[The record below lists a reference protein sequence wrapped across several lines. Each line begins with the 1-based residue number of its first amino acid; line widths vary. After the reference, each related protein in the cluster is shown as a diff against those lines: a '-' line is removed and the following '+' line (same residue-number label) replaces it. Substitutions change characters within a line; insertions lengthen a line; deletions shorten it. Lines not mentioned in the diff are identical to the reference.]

1 MSQTITSPGPVTTQ
15 STIPS
20 YVQRDIRITITLGK
34 GAFGSSGMNKVTLP
48 PLRTLVTVQ
57 KAGMPSFDK
66 AEIRVFGVTQSI
78 MNAVS
83 TLGIPLPM
91 VRANNTVLV
100 EAGDTVNG
108 MATVY
113 SGYIQNAW
121 QNLDGSPE
129 TFLHIIAYGGSLEA
143 VAPSAPSSFPA
154 TADVATIMSG
164 LATQM
169 GWNFENN
176 GVQVQLSSPYFSG
189 TAMQQAENLARA
201 ANIEM
206 YLDSGSHTIA
216 IWPKSGTRGGLIP
229 LISANGGLVGYP
241 RFRDQGMG
249 FTCLFNPNIRIGGQI
264 LMRSIV
270 STPSQAPASGA
281 PEAEAQMGGPNG
293 YWMVIAPLTYDLA
306 AQVPNGPWFCDVNC
320 ARTIVP
326 GRP

>member
-1 MSQTITSPGPVTTQ
+1 
-15 STIPS
+15 
-20 YVQRDIRITITLGK
+20 
-34 GAFGSSGMNKVTLP
+34 
-48 PLRTLVTVQ
+48 
-57 KAGMPSFDK
+57 MPSFDK

-129 TFLHIIAYGGSLEA
+129 TFLHIISYRGLDEA
-143 VAPSAPSSFPA
+143 VRPAAPSSFPG

-164 LATQM
+164 LARQM
-169 GWNFENN
+169 EYVFENS
-176 GVQVQLSSPYFSG
+176 GVQTQLSSPYLSG
-189 TAMQQAENLARA
+189 TLLQQAQTVARA
-201 ANIEM
+201 AGIEM
-206 YLDSGSHTIA
+206 YLDSGSQTLA
-216 IWPKSGTRGGLIP
+216 IWPKNKTRGGMVP
-229 LISANGGLVGYP
+229 LISANSGLVGYP

-264 LMRSIV
+264 LMRSMIGQ
-270 STPSQAPASGA
+270 PSQTPANGA

-293 YWMVIAPLTYDLA
+293 YWAVNAPLTYDLA

-326 GRP
+326 GRA